1 MSIPLE
7 AVIRTGTSQ
16 RVIKALGEGRFVPVA
31 VETGTESGDRVEI
44 LSGLKEGDEV
54 VVSAQFLIDSEAS
67 IRASFTR
74 MTDAGARK
82 QETLAGKNQRT
93 DQEELADAR

>member
-1 MSIPLE
+1 M
-7 AVIRTGTSQ
+7 
-16 RVIKALGEGRFVPVA
+16 
-31 VETGTESGDRVEI
+31 
-44 LSGLKEGDEV
+44 
-54 VVSAQFLIDSEAS
+54 VSAQFLIDSEAS
-67 IRASFTR
+67 IRATFTR